1 MRRLKI
7 FSDRNYIPN
16 GMGHVMMLFP
26 FWGEGHPQNGRFER
40 YSEIGRSFFEMT
52 SLEEADIAVMPVAWE
67 LVTNNDPAMDL
78 AHEFAEKVKASG
90 KRTIIFF
97 WSDSDEEV
105 PIDGTVVFRTSMYRS
120 KRRTNEYA
128 MPAWGDDFVAKYRE
142 GRVLVREKGETP
154 IVGFCGYAAPLE
166 PSFGWKLRTAASASA
181 AILRERK
188 MQAKGGPLTLGATI
202 RKEALRYLSQD
213 NRVQTNFIIRDRF
226 LAGARLADGRVDLDT
241 FSKAQFEY
249 VQNMI
254 GSDYVLC
261 ARGRGNFSYRLYE
274 TLSCGRIPIFVDTD
288 CVLPYDFALNWARH
302 SVWVDAGEL
311 SKISEKVVEFHDNLS
326 PQKFKDIQ
334 RENRVFWE
342 RWLSPEGFFTNLHKH
357 FPSGRL

>member
-26 FWGEGHPQNGRFER
+26 FWGKGHPQNGRFER

-67 LVTNNDPAMDL
+67 LVTNNEPAMDL

-90 KRTIIFF
+90 KRMIIFF

-105 PIDGTVVFRTSMYRS
+105 PIDNAVVFRTSMYRS

-128 MPAWGDDFVAKYRE
+128 MPSWSDDFVAKYQ
-142 GRVLVREKGETP
+142 GGKLPVREKSERP
-154 IVGFCGYAAPLE
+154 VVGFCGYAAPLK
-166 PSFGWKLRTAASASA
+166 PSFNWKLWTALRTAAAV
-181 AILRERK
+181 LRERRT
-188 MQAKGGPLTLGATI
+188 QPKGGPLTLGAAI
-202 RKEALRYLSQD
+202 RTEALRALSQS
-213 NRVQTNFIIRDRF
+213 NQVQTNFIIRDT
-226 LAGARLADGRVDLDT
+226 GMRLAHGRADLDA

-249 VQNMI
+249 VQNLI

-274 TLSCGRIPIFVDTD
+274 TLSCGKIPIFVDTD
-288 CVLPYDFALNWARH
+288 CVLPYDFAIDWMRCCVWANV
-302 SVWVDAGEL
+302 SEL
-311 SKISEKVVEFHDNLS
+311 PKVTEKVVGFHSNLS
-326 PQKFKDIQ
+326 S
-334 RENRVFWE
+334 REFVDLQLKNRALWE
-342 RWLSPEGFFTNLHKH
+342 QWLSPEGFFANLHRH
-357 FPSGRL
+357 FSDGRS